1 MIQDD
6 KIFFQT
12 FKYSFLD
19 SAYFLKSKDILNKKA
34 KVKISRNRKH
44 PELILSEFQILDDE
58 NSSQEL
64 NDEDIEHLIIEGE
77 LDEGEDDEVYSS

>member
-1 MIQDD
+1 M
-6 KIFFQT
+6 
-12 FKYSFLD
+12 
-19 SAYFLKSKDILNKKA
+19 NEKA
-34 KVKISRNRKH
+34 KIRIYRNRKH
-44 PELILSEFQILDDE
+44 PELIFSEFQILDDE